1 MAQFAGTNLTE
12 YFSKPDFGE
21 IGSQAIEGAMLQ
33 RATAEAASIS
43 AIMNKDRA
51 DTDFYINKNKAK
63 TIKAQGAQQAQGMV
77 QDAWLGAAQSLGG
90 VAIKK
95 FTPSSPSTS
104 TINNY
109 NLDFGLYGSGRAGA
123 TVPFRV

>member
-1 MAQFAGTNLTE
+1 
-12 YFSKPDFGE
+12 
-21 IGSQAIEGAMLQ
+21 MLE
-33 RATAEAASIS
+33 RATAEAANIS

-90 VAIKK
+90 IAMKK
-95 FTPSSPSTS
+95 FMPSTPSPSTV
-104 TINNY
+104 NNY
-109 NLDFGLYGSGRAGA
+109 NLDFGLYGKGPAGE